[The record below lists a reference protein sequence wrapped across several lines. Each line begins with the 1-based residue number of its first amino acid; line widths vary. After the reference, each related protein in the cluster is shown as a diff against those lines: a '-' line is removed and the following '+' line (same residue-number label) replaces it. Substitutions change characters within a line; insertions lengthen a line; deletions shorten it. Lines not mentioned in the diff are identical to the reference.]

1 MKATNQISV
10 NPEINVGATR
20 YLLEVKIEKK
30 ISGEKRKRYVHT
42 KYEKKN
48 ILTRIK
54 KAAYNNYLKF
64 INKNI
69 EDSQDEEIKRRRI
82 KLRKVSNSVIE
93 VSSKK
98 DNLNLIEMEM
108 HNILSNPLTN
118 NYKTIDKLYNKNA
131 INFILKRK
139 DKKLISILNKSFG
152 DIIRVYADDLIDKD
166 FNGFKTMK
174 DNLKDGSKLAL
185 EDKKYI
191 NLYTQYAKNFGK
203 TYMNFQ
209 KRDPRRKKIN

>member
-139 DKKLISILNKSFG
+139 DEKLTSILNKSFG
-152 DIIRVYADDLIDKD
+152 DIIRIYADDLIDKD

-174 DNLKDGSKLAL
+174 DNLKDGSKLGL

-191 NLYTQYAKNFGK
+191 NLYTRYAKNFVE
-203 TYMNFQ
+203 TYMDFQ
-209 KRDPRRKKIN
+209 KRAPRRKKTT